1 VVKIPFGDGRSGAI
15 NAIKRKEPQRNVVPG
30 LSSMKVTNTAPV
42 RSIFLSKLRFYKL

>member
-30 LSSMKVTNTAPV
+30 LSSHEGDQHGASAVNIP
-42 RSIFLSKLRFYKL
+42 